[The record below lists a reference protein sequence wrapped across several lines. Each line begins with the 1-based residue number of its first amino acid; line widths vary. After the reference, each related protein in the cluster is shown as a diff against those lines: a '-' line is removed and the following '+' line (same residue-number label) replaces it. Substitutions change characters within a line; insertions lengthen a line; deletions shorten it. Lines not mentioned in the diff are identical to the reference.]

1 MDLTKLMEQ
10 LIEHEGL
17 KLFPYRCT
25 SGRLSIGVGRNL
37 NDRGITREE
46 AMAMLQHDIDECAAD
61 CVLIVG
67 QSVWDKLSDAR
78 QRVLVDMRFNL
89 GPKGLRSFARTLGAI
104 SQERYGDA
112 AAHMLESKWARQVG
126 VRATRLA
133 KMMRDG

>member
-1 MDLTKLMEQ
+1 MDLIKLREQ

-17 KLFPYRCT
+17 RLHPYKCPAGKT
-25 SGRLSIGVGRNL
+25 TIGCGRNL
-37 NDRGITREE
+37 DDRGITREE

-89 GPKGLRSFARTLGAI
+89 GPKGLRSFARTLSAI
-104 SQERYGDA
+104 SQGRYADA
-112 AAHMLESKWARQVG
+112 AEYMLQSKWASQVKG
-126 VRATRLA
+126 RAARLS

>member
-1 MDLTKLMEQ
+1 MDLIKLREQ

-17 KLFPYRCT
+17 RLFPYKCA
-25 SGRLSIGVGRNL
+25 SGKTTIGCGRNL
-37 NDRGITREE
+37 EDRGITREE
-46 AMAMLQHDIDECAAD
+46 AMTMLQHDIDECAAD

-89 GPKGLRSFARTLGAI
+89 GPKGLRTFARTLAAI
-104 SQERYGDA
+104 SQGRYADA
-112 AAHMLESKWARQVG
+112 AQYMLESKWARQVG
-126 VRATRLA
+126 RRATRLS

>member
-1 MDLTKLMEQ
+1 MDLIKLREQ

-17 KLFPYRCT
+17 RLFPYKCT
-25 SGRLSIGVGRNL
+25 SGKTTIGCGRNL
-37 NDRGITREE
+37 EDRGITREE
-46 AMAMLQHDIDECAAD
+46 AMTMLQNDIDECAAD

-89 GPKGLRSFARTLGAI
+89 GPKGLRTFARTLAAI
-104 SQERYGDA
+104 SQGRYADA
-112 AAHMLESKWARQVG
+112 AQYMLESKWARQVG
-126 VRATRLA
+126 RRATRLA

>member
-1 MDLTKLMEQ
+1 MDLIKLREQ

-17 KLFPYRCT
+17 RLHPYKCT
-25 SGRLSIGVGRNL
+25 AGKVTIGVGRNL
-37 NDRGITREE
+37 DDRGITQSE
-46 AMAMLQHDIDECAAD
+46 AMDMLQHDIDECALD

-89 GPKGLRSFARTLGAI
+89 GPRGLRSFARTLTAI
-104 SQERYGDA
+104 SQGRYSDA
-112 AAHMLESKWARQVG
+112 AEHMLGSKWAGQVG
-126 VRATRLA
+126 PRATRLA